1 MRTWPLPSIV
11 VHRCGGTLA
20 PENTLIGLEFARAW
34 RCAAVEFDVMLSGS
48 GTAVL
53 IHDET
58 LERTTDGVGRVCESS
73 DEALLR
79 LDAGAW
85 RSARFAGERIPLFS
99 DAIRRCQA
107 LDLAIDIEI
116 KPAEGFETETATL
129 AATMA
134 AASWPVGAARPPL
147 ISSFSL
153 DALRVAAR
161 LAPHLARAPLFEDIP
176 EDWETILVALD
187 AVGLV
192 CDGSRLREDDAKAIK
207 AAGYGLAVYTEN
219 DVEHGRR
226 LRALGVDT
234 LITDRPDLFAE
245 CDTALQ
251 ESGLRA

>member
-1 MRTWPLPSIV
+1 MSAWPLPPLV
-11 VHRCGGTLA
+11 THRCGGTLA
-20 PENTLIGLEFARAW
+20 PENTLIALEFALAQ

-48 GTAVL
+48 GTALL

-58 LERTTDGVGRVCESS
+58 LERTTNGAGRVCDAP

-79 LDAGAW
+79 LDAGSW
-85 RSARFAGERIPLFS
+85 RAERFAGERIPLFA

-107 LDLAIDIEI
+107 LGIVIDIEI
-116 KPAEGFETETATL
+116 KPAEGFEIETATV
-129 AATMA
+129 AASMA
-134 AASWPVGAARPPL
+134 AEAWPSGAARPPL

-153 DALRVAAR
+153 EALEIAAR
-161 LAPHLARAPLFEDIP
+161 LAPHLPRAPLFEDIP
-176 EDWETILVALD
+176 EDWQAILAALG

-192 CDGSRLREDDAKAIK
+192 CDGSRLREAEARAIK

-234 LITDRPDLFAE
+234 LITDRPDLLA
-245 CDTALQ
+245 DV
-251 ESGLRA
+251 